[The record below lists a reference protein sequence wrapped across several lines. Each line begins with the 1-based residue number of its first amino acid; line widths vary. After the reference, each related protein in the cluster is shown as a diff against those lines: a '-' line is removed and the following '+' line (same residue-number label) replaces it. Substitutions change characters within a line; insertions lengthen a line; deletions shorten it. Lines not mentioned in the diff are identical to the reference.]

1 MRERKARRAR
11 PAAPRFKGRVVI
23 VTGAASG
30 IGRAY
35 CRRFSDEGAM
45 VVMADNAAGPLAR
58 AAAELPADRTHAR
71 VTDVTDEAQVD
82 ALVEEAVRRFGRLDV
97 MCNNAGVIVGGAVTD
112 FSTKDWRRLM
122 SVDLDAVFFGT
133 RAAAPEL
140 KKTRGCIINTASV
153 SGLGGDWGV
162 GAYNA
167 AKGGVVNFTRAA
179 ALDLASFG
187 VRVNSVCPSFTI
199 TGMTADVSGD
209 KAWIERFMQRVP
221 LGRPAEP
228 EDIAAVAAFLA
239 SDDARYVTGVNL
251 PVDGGVTAS
260 SGQPR

>member
-1 MRERKARRAR
+1 MMRFEGK
-11 PAAPRFKGRVVI
+11 VVI

-35 CRRFSDEGAM
+35 CQRFSDEGAM
-45 VVMADNAAGPLAR
+45 VVMADRARGPLEAAAR
-58 AAAELPADRTHAR
+58 ALPPERTHAQ
-71 VTDVTDEAQVD
+71 VTDVSDEAQVT
-82 ALVEEAVRRFGRLDV
+82 ALVAEAVRRFGRLDV
-97 MCNNAGVIVGGAVTD
+97 MCNNAGVIEIGPVTEIE
-112 FSTKDWRRLM
+112 TEDWRRLM
-122 SVDLDAVFFGT
+122 SVDLDAVFYGT

-153 SGLGGDWGV
+153 SGLGGDWGMS
-162 GAYNA
+162 AYNA

-179 ALDLASFG
+179 ALDLASHG
-187 VRVNSVCPSFTI
+187 VRVNSVCPSLTM
-199 TGMTADVSGD
+199 TGMTADVKD
-209 KAWIERFMQRVP
+209 NPAWVARFMERVP
-221 LGRPAEP
+221 LGRAAEP
-228 EDIAAVAAFLA
+228 EDIAGVAAFLA